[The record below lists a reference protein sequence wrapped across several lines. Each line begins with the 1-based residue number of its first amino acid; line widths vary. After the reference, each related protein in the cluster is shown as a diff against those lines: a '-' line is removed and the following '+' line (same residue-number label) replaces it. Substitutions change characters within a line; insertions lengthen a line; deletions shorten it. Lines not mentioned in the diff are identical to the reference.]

1 MDKEP
6 PVEIVI
12 IFKKL
17 DNFIIESVKYC
28 LKIDYSNFDILLF
41 PDEDMDFPIKS
52 KKIRIIPTGK
62 LSIPKKRNI
71 ALNSLSEKTKFVAF
85 IDSDAFP
92 DRLWIKNSMKY
103 FNREITA
110 VGGPNLTPFN
120 EEFSRKIS
128 GNVIKQKI
136 AFGPGAIR
144 HNISPTQRVKE
155 LPACN
160 LIVRKE
166 FFKENIFDESL
177 ATGEDAK
184 LCSEIILNRGGI
196 IYAKDVVVFHHRRKI
211 FLPLIKQFYNYGFF
225 KSKLFFQKK
234 LFSAYYAVPSLF
246 LLYLILGIVLSVFFR
261 RIFYLFL
268 LSLFI
273 YFLLIFA
280 SSVKNSQKFSEIFPT
295 TISVF
300 FVHIAYGWGFILGFF
315 NAFIF
320 NKNKNPGVI
329 LSNE

>member
-6 PVEIVI
+6 AVEIVI
-12 IFKKL
+12 IFKKI
-17 DNFIIESVKYC
+17 DNFIKESVKYC
-28 LKIDYSNFDILLF
+28 LKLDYSNFGILLL
-41 PDEDMDFPIKS
+41 PDEETDFPIKS

-62 LSIPKKRNI
+62 LSIPRKRNI
-71 ALNSLSEKTKFVAF
+71 ALNSLSEETKFVAF

-103 FNREITA
+103 FNRKITA
-110 VGGPNLTPFN
+110 VGGPNLTPPN

-136 AFGPGAIR
+136 AFGPGAMR

-155 LPACN
+155 LPTCN
-160 LIVRKE
+160 LIVRRE
-166 FFKENIFDESL
+166 FFKKNMFDESL

-184 LCSEIILNRGGI
+184 LCSEIIFNGGGI
-196 IYAKDVVVFHHRRKI
+196 IYAKDVIVFHHRRKI

-246 LLYLILGIVLSVFFR
+246 LVYLILGIVLSVFYR
-261 RIFYLFL
+261 KISHLFL

-273 YFLLIFA
+273 YFIIIFV
-280 SSVKNSQKFSEIFPT
+280 SSIKNSTKFSEIFPT
-295 TISVF
+295 TASVF
-300 FVHIAYGWGFILGFF
+300 LVHVAYGWGFILGFF
-315 NAFIF
+315 NAFVF
-320 NKNKNPGVI
+320 NKNKDSGVI